1 MLETRWRRG
10 EAPVQCGIG
19 QATAWMSRVQRRQ
32 GGGIGDE
39 PCRGSGLE
47 KWLPPF
53 SLRGS
58 IQSER
63 L

>member
-10 EAPVQCGIG
+10 EAPVQCDIG
-19 QATAWMSRVQRRQ
+19 QATTRMARVQRRQ
-32 GGGIGDE
+32 GRGTGDE
-39 PCRGSGLE
+39 TCRGSGSE
-47 KWLPPF
+47 KRLPPF